1 MPTAAKRKLRA
12 KRLAQTKRFLREHT
26 WGVMITI
33 LILIA
38 LILFVCVIAGASP
51 KEPAEQETVQE
62 QTPRYE
68 SGFICAITTQVPYYT
83 EELSEAGT
91 VARGMQITYSTDK
104 SVECDGIRYYLT
116 YFSTL
121 DCGYVSEENL
131 TQDPAA
137 VVAEKAVYVRTP
149 QNLRVDKD
157 TLELGTLVEKGAEL
171 QVLSYEGTTDGI
183 VDLYQVAYQGQTG
196 YISGQYVSTVQE
208 EANDV
213 YDRFGVY
220 AIHAGRGD
228 KWGGGDAESLD
239 YFPRTKASFEDNKM
253 PNPCYA
259 IYLTC
264 DPAILKDIDKYI
276 EYAKST
282 KINAFVV
289 NIMDGTSI
297 GYDSPVYEEYSP
309 TAYQYAQNSVADYQ
323 AVIQK
328 IKDAGF
334 YVIGRLTT
342 FNDSFFCQ
350 DHPEYAIADG
360 SGESLYVAASYWP
373 SAFCRYVWE
382 YKVALAIDAVQTM
395 GFNEIQF
402 DYVRFP
408 DNTDQYEASGDI
420 DFRNEYGETKAQAIQ
435 RFLMYATDILHEYGV
450 YVGADVFGETSGN
463 YVTAYGQY
471 WPAIS
476 NVVDVISGMPYPDH
490 FARNGAYRPWEHPYE
505 TLLDWAESAA
515 KRQAE
520 TPTPAVD
527 RTWIQAYNAI
537 QPPYNE
543 YGVQEIGDEIRA
555 LLQKLRARI
564 PGLVIRTSLITG
576 LPGEGEEEFQQLC
589 EFLKEF
595 KLERAGTFAFSPEE
609 GTKAAL
615 MEYPDKEVAQERA
628 EIIGEL
634 QSRIMDEYNASC
646 EGKIMQVLC
655 DGYDPDEDCY
665 YGRTYADSPDIDGRI
680 WFTSSRHVKTGEFV
694 NVCVVG
700 AYDGELTGM
709 LEEDMEDND
718 DGE

>member
-1 MPTAAKRKLRA
+1 MPAAARRKQRA
-12 KRLAQTKRFLREHT
+12 QRLKLLGQFVREHS
-26 WGVMITI
+26 WGVMITV
-33 LILIA
+33 LIVIA
-38 LILFVCVIAGASP
+38 LVLFVCVIAGASP
-51 KEPAEQETVQE
+51 KQADEP
-62 QTPRYE
+62 QTAQDAAPRYE
-68 SGFICAITTQVPYYT
+68 SGFICATTTQVPYYD
-83 EELSEAGT
+83 EDLSQTGT
-91 VARGMQITYSTDK
+91 VARGMQITYSTDR
-104 SVECDGIRYYLT
+104 SVERDGVRYYLT

-131 TQDPAA
+131 TQDPSA
-137 VVAEKAVYVRTP
+137 VIAEKVVYVRTP
-149 QNLRVDKD
+149 QNLRLDKN
-157 TLELGTLVEKGAEL
+157 TLELGTLVEKGTEL
-171 QVLSYEGTTDGI
+171 QVLSYEGTTDGV
-183 VDLYQVAYQGQTG
+183 VDLYQVSYQGQTG

-239 YFPRTKASFEDNKM
+239 YFPRTKASFADNKM

-276 EYAKST
+276 EYAKTT

-297 GYDSPVYEEYSP
+297 GYNSPVYEEYSP
-309 TAYQYAQNSVADYQ
+309 TAYQYANNTVEEYQ

-334 YVIGRLTT
+334 YAIGRLTT

-360 SGESLYVAASYWP
+360 SGDSLYVAASYWP

-395 GFNEIQF
+395 GFDEIQF

-450 YVGADVFGETSGN
+450 YVGADVFGETSRN

-471 WPAIS
+471 WPAVS

-490 FARNGAYRPWEHPYE
+490 FARNGTYRPWEHPYE

-543 YGVQEIGDEIRA
+543 YGVQEIGDQIRA
-555 LLQKLRARI
+555 LR
-564 PGLVIRTSLITG
+564 
-576 LPGEGEEEFQQLC
+576 
-589 EFLKEF
+589 
-595 KLERAGTFAFSPEE
+595 EE
-609 GTKAAL
+609 GLTGGFMAW
-615 MEYPDKEVAQERA
+615 
-628 EIIGEL
+628 
-634 QSRIMDEYNASC
+634 NASC
-646 EGKIMQVLC
+646 
-655 DGYDPDEDCY
+655 
-665 YGRTYADSPDIDGRI
+665 S
-680 WFTSSRHVKTGEFV
+680 
-694 NVCVVG
+694 
-700 AYDGELTGM
+700 LTK
-709 LEEDMEDND
+709 LEELRPLYEAL
-718 DGE
+718 E

>member
-1 MPTAAKRKLRA
+1 MASFTNFATLIYNGGTSNSNTVTGELLETLTLTKTAASSRYTARDNVTYVLSLVNGGTTPLTELALTDNLGGYAFGTDTVYPLTYNEGTLRVYVNGV
-12 KRLAQTKRFLREHT
+12 LQTT
-26 WGVMITI
+26 PTV
-33 LILIA
+33 A
-38 LILFVCVIAGASP
+38 AGAPP
-51 KEPAEQETVQE
+51 KKAPAPETTQDE
-62 QTPRYE
+62 TPRYE

-104 SVECDGIRYYLT
+104 SVERDGIRYYLT

-360 SGESLYVAASYWP
+360 SGEPLYVAASYWP

-382 YKVALAIDAVQTM
+382 YKAALAIDAVQTM

-450 YVGADVFGETSGN
+450 YVGADVFGEAG
-463 YVTAYGQY
+463 
-471 WPAIS
+471 
-476 NVVDVISGMPYPDH
+476 
-490 FARNGAYRPWEHPYE
+490 
-505 TLLDWAESAA
+505 
-515 KRQAE
+515 
-520 TPTPAVD
+520 
-527 RTWIQAYNAI
+527 
-537 QPPYNE
+537 
-543 YGVQEIGDEIRA
+543 GV
-555 LLQKLRARI
+555 
-564 PGLVIRTSLITG
+564 
-576 LPGEGEEEFQQLC
+576 
-589 EFLKEF
+589 
-595 KLERAGTFAFSPEE
+595 
-609 GTKAAL
+609 
-615 MEYPDKEVAQERA
+615 
-628 EIIGEL
+628 
-634 QSRIMDEYNASC
+634 
-646 EGKIMQVLC
+646 
-655 DGYDPDEDCY
+655 
-665 YGRTYADSPDIDGRI
+665 
-680 WFTSSRHVKTGEFV
+680 SSSFR
-694 NVCVVG
+694 
-700 AYDGELTGM
+700 L
-709 LEEDMEDND
+709 
-718 DGE
+718 

>member
-1 MPTAAKRKLRA
+1 M
-12 KRLAQTKRFLREHT
+12 
-26 WGVMITI
+26 
-33 LILIA
+33 
-38 LILFVCVIAGASP
+38 
-51 KEPAEQETVQE
+51 
-62 QTPRYE
+62 
-68 SGFICAITTQVPYYT
+68 
-83 EELSEAGT
+83 
-91 VARGMQITYSTDK
+91 
-104 SVECDGIRYYLT
+104 
-116 YFSTL
+116 
-121 DCGYVSEENL
+121 
-131 TQDPAA
+131 
-137 VVAEKAVYVRTP
+137 
-149 QNLRVDKD
+149 
-157 TLELGTLVEKGAEL
+157 
-171 QVLSYEGTTDGI
+171 
-183 VDLYQVAYQGQTG
+183 
-196 YISGQYVSTVQE
+196 QE

-239 YFPRTKASFEDNKM
+239 YFPRTKASFADNKM

-276 EYAKST
+276 EYAKTT

-297 GYDSPVYEEYSP
+297 GYNSPVYEEYSP
-309 TAYQYAQNSVADYQ
+309 TAYQYANNTVAEYQ

-334 YVIGRLTT
+334 YAIGRLTT

-360 SGESLYVAASYWP
+360 SGDPLYVAASYWP

-395 GFNEIQF
+395 GFDEIQF

-450 YVGADVFGETSGN
+450 YVGADVFGETSRN

-490 FARNGAYRPWEHPYE
+490 FARNGTYRPWEHPYE

-543 YGVQEIGDEIRA
+543 YGVQEIGDQIRA
-555 LLQKLRARI
+555 LR
-564 PGLVIRTSLITG
+564 
-576 LPGEGEEEFQQLC
+576 
-589 EFLKEF
+589 
-595 KLERAGTFAFSPEE
+595 EE
-609 GTKAAL
+609 GLTSGFMAW
-615 MEYPDKEVAQERA
+615 
-628 EIIGEL
+628 
-634 QSRIMDEYNASC
+634 NASC
-646 EGKIMQVLC
+646 
-655 DGYDPDEDCY
+655 
-665 YGRTYADSPDIDGRI
+665 S
-680 WFTSSRHVKTGEFV
+680 
-694 NVCVVG
+694 
-700 AYDGELTGM
+700 LTK
-709 LEEDMEDND
+709 LEELRPLYEAL
-718 DGE
+718 E

>member
-1 MPTAAKRKLRA
+1 MQPQSEKNRKTDRNPKSRKA
-12 KRLAQTKRFLREHT
+12 RRRQKEQQMKFLRQNS
-26 WGVMITI
+26 W
-33 LILIA
+33 LILLAVLVLVA
-38 LILFVCVIAGASP
+38 LILFICVITGGQEEAQQ
-51 KEPAEQETVQE
+51 EPAETQKTS
-62 QTPRYE
+62 RYE
-68 SGFICAITTQVPYYT
+68 KAYLCADNPSVSYLDENLEP
-83 EELSEAGT
+83 AGT
-91 VARGMQITYSTDK
+91 AVRGSEVTYSAENTRK
-104 SVECDGIRYYLT
+104 KDGVTYYLT
-116 YFSTL
+116 YL
-121 DCGYVSEENL
+121 DSLKYGYIAETNL
-131 TQDPAA
+131 TDNPDD
-137 VVAEKAVYVRTP
+137 VVLEESIFVRTP
-149 QNLRVDKD
+149 QNLRLDPESV
-157 TLELGTLVEKGAEL
+157 ELGGLLEKGTEL
-171 QVLSYEGTTDGI
+171 KIVGYDYMTDGI
-183 VDLYQVAYQGQTG
+183 VHLYQVTAGEETG
-196 YISGQYVSTVQE
+196 YISGEYTASTQE
-208 EANDV
+208 AAIEA

-220 AIHAGRGD
+220 MIHAGRAD
-228 KWGGGDAESLD
+228 RFGGGDGESLD
-239 YFPRTKASFEDNKM
+239 YYPRQKASFENNVM
-253 PNPCYA
+253 PEHVYA
-259 IYLTC
+259 LYLTC
-264 DPAILKDIDKYI
+264 DPDVLGNIDAYI
-276 EYAKST
+276 AYAKTT

-360 SGESLYVAASYWP
+360 SGEPLYVAASYWP

-490 FARNGAYRPWEHPYE
+490 FARNRAYRPWEHPYE

-555 LLQKLRARI
+555 LREE
-564 PGLVIRTSLITG
+564 GLTGGFMAWNAACSLT
-576 LPGEGEEEFQQLC
+576 
-589 EFLKEF
+589 
-595 KLERAGTFAFSPEE
+595 KLEELRPLYE
-609 GTKAAL
+609 AL
-615 MEYPDKEVAQERA
+615 E
-628 EIIGEL
+628 
-634 QSRIMDEYNASC
+634 
-646 EGKIMQVLC
+646 
-655 DGYDPDEDCY
+655 
-665 YGRTYADSPDIDGRI
+665 
-680 WFTSSRHVKTGEFV
+680 
-694 NVCVVG
+694 
-700 AYDGELTGM
+700 
-709 LEEDMEDND
+709 
-718 DGE
+718 

>member
-12 KRLAQTKRFLREHT
+12 KRLAQMKRFLREHT

-51 KEPAEQETVQE
+51 KEPAEQAVQE

-104 SVECDGIRYYLT
+104 SVERDGIRYYLT

-131 TQDPAA
+131 TQDPSA
-137 VVAEKAVYVRTP
+137 VIAEKVVYVRTP

-239 YFPRTKASFEDNKM
+239 YFPRTKTSFADNKM

-276 EYAKST
+276 EYAKTT

-297 GYDSPVYEEYSP
+297 GYNSPVYEEYSP
-309 TAYQYAQNSVADYQ
+309 TAYQYANNTVEEYQ

-334 YVIGRLTT
+334 YAIGRLTT

-360 SGESLYVAASYWP
+360 SGEPLYVAASYWP

-450 YVGADVFGETSGN
+450 YVDADVFGETSRN

-490 FARNGAYRPWEHPYE
+490 FARNGTYRPWEHPYE

-543 YGVQEIGDEIRA
+543 YGVQEIGDQIRA
-555 LLQKLRARI
+555 LR
-564 PGLVIRTSLITG
+564 
-576 LPGEGEEEFQQLC
+576 
-589 EFLKEF
+589 
-595 KLERAGTFAFSPEE
+595 EE
-609 GTKAAL
+609 GLTSGFMAW
-615 MEYPDKEVAQERA
+615 
-628 EIIGEL
+628 
-634 QSRIMDEYNASC
+634 NASC
-646 EGKIMQVLC
+646 
-655 DGYDPDEDCY
+655 
-665 YGRTYADSPDIDGRI
+665 S
-680 WFTSSRHVKTGEFV
+680 
-694 NVCVVG
+694 
-700 AYDGELTGM
+700 LTK
-709 LEEDMEDND
+709 LEELRPLYEAL
-718 DGE
+718 E

>member
-1 MPTAAKRKLRA
+1 MLSAISSMTLMW
-12 KRLAQTKRFLREHT
+12 L
-26 WGVMITI
+26 V
-33 LILIA
+33 A
-38 LILFVCVIAGASP
+38 LILFICVITGGQEEAQQ
-51 KEPAEQETVQE
+51 EPAETQKTS
-62 QTPRYE
+62 RYE
-68 SGFICAITTQVPYYT
+68 KAYLCADSPSVSYLDENLEP
-83 EELSEAGT
+83 AGT
-91 VARGMQITYSTDK
+91 AVRGSEVTYSAENTRK
-104 SVECDGIRYYLT
+104 KDGVTYYLT
-116 YFSTL
+116 YL
-121 DCGYVSEENL
+121 DSLKYGYIAETNL
-131 TQDPAA
+131 TDNPDD
-137 VVAEKAVYVRTP
+137 VVREESVFVRTP
-149 QNLRVDKD
+149 QNLRLDPDSV
-157 TLELGTLVEKGAEL
+157 ELGGLLEKGTEL
-171 QVLSYEGTTDGI
+171 KIVGYDYMTDGI
-183 VDLYQVAYQGQTG
+183 VHLYQVTAGEETG
-196 YISGQYVSTVQE
+196 YISGEYTASTQE
-208 EANDV
+208 AAIEA

-220 AIHAGRGD
+220 MIHAGRAD
-228 KWGGGDAESLD
+228 RFGGGDGESLD
-239 YFPRTKASFEDNKM
+239 YYPRQKASFENNVM
-253 PNPCYA
+253 PEHVYA
-259 IYLTC
+259 LYLTC
-264 DPAILKDIDKYI
+264 DPDVLGNIDAYI
-276 EYAKST
+276 AYAKTT

-555 LLQKLRARI
+555 LREE
-564 PGLVIRTSLITG
+564 GLTGGFMAWNAACSLT
-576 LPGEGEEEFQQLC
+576 
-589 EFLKEF
+589 
-595 KLERAGTFAFSPEE
+595 KLEELRPLYE
-609 GTKAAL
+609 AL
-615 MEYPDKEVAQERA
+615 E
-628 EIIGEL
+628 
-634 QSRIMDEYNASC
+634 
-646 EGKIMQVLC
+646 
-655 DGYDPDEDCY
+655 
-665 YGRTYADSPDIDGRI
+665 
-680 WFTSSRHVKTGEFV
+680 
-694 NVCVVG
+694 
-700 AYDGELTGM
+700 
-709 LEEDMEDND
+709 
-718 DGE
+718 